1 MRFALI
7 ATVAVLAVSAASA
20 TDSAAAVGQQ
30 QQKGKKHRTLRNAK
44 AADVAA
50 ADQLATEDEGYWDR
64 FLQNEVDSITP
75 PPTPPPTPIGECGVE
90 VSDCVLLG
98 AFVG

>member
-7 ATVAVLAVSAASA
+7 ATVAVLAVSA
-20 TDSAAAVGQQ
+20 TDSAAAVGQ

-44 AADVAA
+44 AADAAA

-90 VSDCVLLG
+90 VSRLG
-98 AFVG
+98 

>member
-20 TDSAAAVGQQ
+20 TDSTAAVGK

-44 AADVAA
+44 PADVAA
-50 ADQLATEDEGYWDR
+50 ADQIATEDEGYWDR

-75 PPTPPPTPIGECGVE
+75 PPTPPPTPIGDCGVE
-90 VSDCVLLG
+90 VSSCVLLG
-98 AFVG
+98 AFA